1 MKIRRVSRDTTVCQD
16 CLVYLDRRV
25 CLVLKEWLERMDLKE
40 PVATLDLVETQE
52 LMESQERSDLRVK
65 W

>member
-1 MKIRRVSRDTTVCQD
+1 M
-16 CLVYLDRRV
+16 
-25 CLVLKEWLERMDLKE
+25 LKEWVERMDHKE

-65 W
+65 WDLAV